1 MELNAQSK
9 TAIKYANQLGK
20 SLGATALDSQH
31 LLYGLAKCSESIAG
45 SILASHNITPA
56 AIKKSVE
63 TRMESLEK
71 AKIKGSLEFTP
82 QVKKLLRFAEKT
94 AAEIGDLQV
103 GTEHI
108 LYAVVTD
115 EKCLGY
121 NLLGYFLRDSHTQI
135 SKIVDELTASF
146 GYEDEGDLQEEF
158 VRNDEMAMGESSR
171 AFSLE
176 DYTRDITDMAARG
189 ELDPVIGRND
199 EILRIIQILTRRGK
213 NNPCLV
219 GQPGVGKTAIVEGL
233 AQRISQGNVPENIKD
248 KRILSL
254 DMSSLVAGTQYRGEF
269 EKRIKAVIEE
279 VSNDGNIVLF
289 MDEIHTLIGAG
300 GAKGTLDA
308 SNILKPALSRGEI
321 QLIGATTEEEFRKY
335 FEKDAALERRFQPV
349 NVSEPTVVDS
359 IEILR
364 GIKHKYEEHHKV
376 SYDDE
381 SIVACVNLAERYI
394 SDRKLPDKAI
404 DVMDEAAALLSVENY
419 KTSDKISNLR
429 NEITECDNIMRKAIE
444 EGDFA
449 LAGITKNR
457 QDEVFKALKK
467 AEVSAKNKRVTI
479 KKTVT
484 VAQVEAVVSRWSKI
498 PVSELSKK
506 ETDRLLNLEAN
517 LHKRI
522 IGQKEA
528 VEAVSKAIRRG
539 RVGLSDPKRPIG
551 SFVFLGPTGVGK
563 TELSKALAEA
573 VFGSEDALIR
583 IDMSEYMEQHS
594 VSKILGSP
602 PGYVGFED
610 GGQLSERVRKNPYS
624 VILFDEVEKA
634 HPDVFNVL
642 LQILDDGQVTD
653 SQGRMVNFKNTII
666 IMTSNVGAKRITD
679 PKNLGFGVRET
690 KEQNY
695 EKMKKS
701 VMEEVKQLFKP
712 EFINRIDDFIVFHKL
727 DNDDLT
733 DITQL
738 LLNNLAKRAFVQMNL
753 QIKFTPALKK
763 HIVEKYSDP
772 LMGARPLRRGITQ
785 EVEDSMSK
793 EILLGNIIE
802 GDKVTVSYKGEKV
815 VFTK

>member
-1 MELNAQSK
+1 MNK
-9 TAIKYANQLGK
+9 TIICEKVLALGR
-20 SLGATALDSQH
+20 
-31 LLYGLAKCSESIAG
+31 YGQC
-45 SILASHNITPA
+45 T
-56 AIKKSVE
+56 
-63 TRMESLEK
+63 
-71 AKIKGSLEFTP
+71 
-82 QVKKLLRFAEKT
+82 
-94 AAEIGDLQV
+94 
-103 GTEHI
+103 
-108 LYAVVTD
+108 
-115 EKCLGY
+115 
-121 NLLGYFLRDSHTQI
+121 
-135 SKIVDELTASF
+135 LT
-146 GYEDEGDLQEEF
+146 YYL
-158 VRNDEMAMGESSR
+158 
-171 AFSLE
+171 
-176 DYTRDITDMAARG
+176 
-189 ELDPVIGRND
+189 
-199 EILRIIQILTRRGK
+199 
-213 NNPCLV
+213 
-219 GQPGVGKTAIVEGL
+219 
-233 AQRISQGNVPENIKD
+233 
-248 KRILSL
+248 
-254 DMSSLVAGTQYRGEF
+254 
-269 EKRIKAVIEE
+269 
-279 VSNDGNIVLF
+279 
-289 MDEIHTLIGAG
+289 
-300 GAKGTLDA
+300 
-308 SNILKPALSRGEI
+308 
-321 QLIGATTEEEFRKY
+321 
-335 FEKDAALERRFQPV
+335 
-349 NVSEPTVVDS
+349 
-359 IEILR
+359 
-364 GIKHKYEEHHKV
+364 
-376 SYDDE
+376 
-381 SIVACVNLAERYI
+381 I
-394 SDRKLPDKAI
+394 SDEQKD
-404 DVMDEAAALLSVENY
+404 D
-419 KTSDKISNLR
+419 
-429 NEITECDNIMRKAIE
+429 
-444 EGDFA
+444 
-449 LAGITKNR
+449 
-457 QDEVFKALKK
+457 VFKALKK